1 MNVDHIVVMRFGRK
15 VEEGTFSQLL
25 NIPNGVF
32 KGMWERQQ
40 KQDQSSSN
48 PENGAGLEEDY
59 FFADDL
65 NRGSEA
71 PGPGATRSSN

>member
-40 KQDQSSSN
+40 KQDDSPSN
-48 PENGAGLEEDY
+48 PENGASLKEDF
-59 FFADDL
+59 FFADELD
-65 NRGSEA
+65 RGSKA
-71 PGPGATRSSN
+71 SGSGDTSFSN